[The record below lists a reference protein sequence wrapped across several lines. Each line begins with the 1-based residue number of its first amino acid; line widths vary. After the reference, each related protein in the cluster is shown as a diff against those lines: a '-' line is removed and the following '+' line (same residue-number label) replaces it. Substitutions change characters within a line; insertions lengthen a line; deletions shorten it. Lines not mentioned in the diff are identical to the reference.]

1 MGKAEQK
8 SRTISL
14 RQLACICMPAVL
26 LLGLMV
32 VSVTQGF
39 LTSHDNVRNNFDI
52 GENTSHIEEEFGEY
66 EFFEEGHDYTK
77 KVQVQNDGSVPC
89 YVRAFAEVEDPYTRE
104 EVEIDFDTEH
114 WSEKKADGYRYYNE
128 ILPVG
133 EQTAPLFTKITAKE
147 DVYFFSMIC
156 YSETVQAEGFSDAEV
171 AFRALK

>member
-26 LLGLMV
+26 LLGLMA

-66 EFFEEGHDYTK
+66 ESFEAGQGYTK

-89 YVRAFAEVEDPYTRE
+89 YVRVFAEVEDPEARE
-104 EVEIDFDTEH
+104 AVSIDFDTEH
-114 WSEKKADGYRYYNE
+114 WSEKRPDGYRYYNE
-128 ILPVG
+128 ILAAG
-133 EQTAPLFTKITAKE
+133 EQTAPLFTTVTALE
-147 DVYFFSMIC
+147 DVKDFRMIC
-156 YSETVQAEGFSDAEV
+156 YSETVQAEGYADAEE
-171 AFRALK
+171 AFGAIR